1 MVVLDLIIL
10 IVWLFQDPLEETI
23 QKLQVEKTSN
33 EDELIEPVI
42 RICKCNHEYIWI
54 GVCFS
59 LKGIVLIMGLF
70 LSYETR
76 NSKIEW
82 VNDSKFIALSIYN
95 IVVLTLITAPVT
107 IIIQNQHQLDASF
120 SFIAFAINMCS
131 LLTFALIFIPK
142 IKHILRH
149 RAEEDLFDPYVDK
162 QTLEQKKEK
171 YYKLK
176 KENEELSEVISK
188 REELLLKLER
198 ILNPNFAIKKAE
210 SVRFEFTRK
219 SFQGDKK
226 SCGEDSSSN
235 NTPLNVY
242 NFEIQSEYSTT
253 KIQTNE
259 TEF

>member
-54 GVCFS
+54 GNDFLVVMRFITLINLEIIIKLIKFILGVCFS

-95 IVVLTLITAPVT
+95 IVVSIF
-107 IIIQNQHQLDASF
+107 QN
-120 SFIAFAINMCS
+120 
-131 LLTFALIFIPK
+131 TFANQI
-142 IKHILRH
+142 
-149 RAEEDLFDPYVDK
+149 
-162 QTLEQKKEK
+162 
-171 YYKLK
+171 
-176 KENEELSEVISK
+176 ISK
-188 REELLLKLER
+188 
-198 ILNPNFAIKKAE
+198 
-210 SVRFEFTRK
+210 
-219 SFQGDKK
+219 
-226 SCGEDSSSN
+226 
-235 NTPLNVY
+235 
-242 NFEIQSEYSTT
+242 
-253 KIQTNE
+253 
-259 TEF
+259 